1 MKKQIL
7 SEEFRRMQKLAGI
20 QINESLDEAKKFKA
34 SDKAYGILFIDSTDP
49 ELGEYEWNEGNLQAL
64 AKSMGYKDPEA
75 ISDGITDESPGD
87 EWDMGVIRRIEGN
100 PNLQPEDLTIG
111 MMIRFIEDTYP
122 DKNEGD
128 DIVKPKIQSKPE
140 LAALIEKYKD
150 ELIDKFGLDKSAVK
164 VLDYSY
170 YPEVGIGSPTSG
182 FVKSVKFITPEDWE
196 AWKKKYAK
204 NEKFMKAKDIKIG
217 GVDLKYYTN

>member
-122 DKNEGD
+122 DKNPGD
-128 DIVKPKIQSKPE
+128 
-140 LAALIEKYKD
+140 AAAE
-150 ELIDKFGLDKSAVK
+150 
-164 VLDYSY
+164 
-170 YPEVGIGSPTSG
+170 
-182 FVKSVKFITPEDWE
+182 
-196 AWKKKYAK
+196 
-204 NEKFMKAKDIKIG
+204 
-217 GVDLKYYTN
+217 